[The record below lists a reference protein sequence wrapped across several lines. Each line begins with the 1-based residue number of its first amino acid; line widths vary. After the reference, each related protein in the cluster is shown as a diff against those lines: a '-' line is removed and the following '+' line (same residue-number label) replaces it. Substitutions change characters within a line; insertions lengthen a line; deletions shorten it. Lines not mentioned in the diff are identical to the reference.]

1 MSEQV
6 STEDPKTSVVVSR
19 VIAQPIAKVWAVLM
33 TKDGSEALLGRGAV
47 PGEKGQTWTAADG
60 RTGVVRSVHRGEQIR
75 FWWRKSEELPPSL
88 VDLTL
93 APTDDDHTLVKVEH
107 SHLRPDLDPAYLQ
120 GWWEAS
126 VERIES
132 DAF

>member
-47 PGEKGQTWTAADG
+47 LGEKDRRGRRPMGAPASSAASI
-60 RTGVVRSVHRGEQIR
+60 VANRSASGGER
-75 FWWRKSEELPPSL
+75 ARSFRRRWS
-88 VDLTL
+88 T
-93 APTDDDHTLVKVEH
+93 
-107 SHLRPDLDPAYLQ
+107 
-120 GWWEAS
+120 
-126 VERIES
+126 
-132 DAF
+132 

>member
-33 TKDGSEALLGRGAV
+33 T
-47 PGEKGQTWTAADG
+47 KGQTWTAADG

-126 VERIES
+126 LERIES